1 MYSFHIAV
9 FKDNTDED
17 EIVYSNLDSLNP
29 FPRDLNILKSA
40 ANRLGLN
47 IPQAMWDEIQ
57 SDFNNDVGNKEV
69 SYMENGQRSSI

>member
-1 MYSFHIAV
+1 V